1 MRDILNKVKEK
12 KLKAIKSEIS
22 EISKLVSSNTN
33 NEMEDNDPD
42 DFKKSESDTI
52 TLTKIVDNVSNNF
65 DKHRLEEISEEL
77 KNIRITLAKQDTILR
92 DILLKLDENN

>member
-1 MRDILNKVKEK
+1 MREILNKVKEK

-22 EISKLVSSNTN
+22 EISKLVSSNIN

-52 TLTKIVDNVSNNF
+52 TLTKIVDNVSNNP
-65 DKHRLEEISEEL
+65 DKLQLEEISEEL

>member
-22 EISKLVSSNTN
+22 EISKLVSSNIN

-77 KNIRITLAKQDTILR
+77 KNIRVTLAKQDTILR

>member
-1 MRDILNKVKEK
+1 VREILNKVKEK

-22 EISKLVSSNTN
+22 KISKLVSSNTSS
-33 NEMEDNDPD
+33 ELDDNDPD
-42 DFKKSESDTI
+42 DFKKLESDTI

-65 DKHRLEEISEEL
+65 DKHQLEEISEEL

>member
-1 MRDILNKVKEK
+1 MREILNKVKEK

-33 NEMEDNDPD
+33 NELEDNDPD

-65 DKHRLEEISEEL
+65 YKQRLEEISEEL

>member
-1 MRDILNKVKEK
+1 MRETLNKVKEK

-33 NEMEDNDPD
+33 NELEDINTV
-42 DFKKSESDTI
+42 DFKKLESDTI

>member
-1 MRDILNKVKEK
+1 MREILNKVKEK
-12 KLKAIKSEIS
+12 KLKAIKFEIS

-33 NEMEDNDPD
+33 NELEDSDPD

>member
-1 MRDILNKVKEK
+1 MREILNKVKEK

-33 NEMEDNDPD
+33 NELEDNDPN

-52 TLTKIVDNVSNNF
+52 TLTKIVDNVSNNY
-65 DKHRLEEISEEL
+65 DKHQLEEISEEL

>member
-1 MRDILNKVKEK
+1 MI
-12 KLKAIKSEIS
+12 
-22 EISKLVSSNTN
+22 T
-33 NEMEDNDPD
+33 D
-42 DFKKSESDTI
+42 DFKKLESDTI

>member
-1 MRDILNKVKEK
+1 MREILNKVKEK

-22 EISKLVSSNTN
+22 KISKLVSSNTSS
-33 NEMEDNDPD
+33 ELDDNDPD
-42 DFKKSESDTI
+42 DFKKLESDTI
-52 TLTKIVDNVSNNF
+52 TLTKIVDNVSNNY
-65 DKHRLEEISEEL
+65 DKHQLEEISEEL

>member
-1 MRDILNKVKEK
+1 VREILNKVKEK

-33 NEMEDNDPD
+33 NELDDNDPD
-42 DFKKSESDTI
+42 DFKKLESDTI

-65 DKHRLEEISEEL
+65 DKHQLEEISEEL

>member
-1 MRDILNKVKEK
+1 VRDILNKVKEK

>member
-1 MRDILNKVKEK
+1 MREILNKVKEK

-33 NEMEDNDPD
+33 NELEDNDPD
-42 DFKKSESDTI
+42 DFKKSENDTI

>member
-1 MRDILNKVKEK
+1 VREILNKVKEK

-33 NEMEDNDPD
+33 NELEDNDPD

>member
-1 MRDILNKVKEK
+1 MREILNKVKEK

-33 NEMEDNDPD
+33 NELEDNDPD
-42 DFKKSESDTI
+42 DFKKSENDTI

-77 KNIRITLAKQDTILR
+77 KNIRIILAKQDTILR
-92 DILLKLDENN
+92 DILLKIDENN

>member
-1 MRDILNKVKEK
+1 MREILNKVKEK

-33 NEMEDNDPD
+33 NELEDNDPD
-42 DFKKSESDTI
+42 DFKKSDSDTI

>member
-1 MRDILNKVKEK
+1 MREILNKVKEK

-33 NEMEDNDPD
+33 NELEDNDPD
-42 DFKKSESDTI
+42 DFKKSDSDTI

-65 DKHRLEEISEEL
+65 DKHQLKEISEEL
-77 KNIRITLAKQDTILR
+77 KNIRITLVKQDTILR

>member
-1 MRDILNKVKEK
+1 MREILNKVKEK

-33 NEMEDNDPD
+33 NELEDINTV
-42 DFKKSESDTI
+42 DFKKLESDTI

-65 DKHRLEEISEEL
+65 DKRQLEEISEEL
-77 KNIRITLAKQDTILR
+77 KNIRVTLAKQDTILR

>member
-1 MRDILNKVKEK
+1 MREILNKVKEK

-22 EISKLVSSNTN
+22 EISKLVSSNIN

-52 TLTKIVDNVSNNF
+52 TLTKIVDNVSNNP
-65 DKHRLEEISEEL
+65 DKHQLEEIFEEL

>member
-1 MRDILNKVKEK
+1 MREILNKVKEK

-33 NEMEDNDPD
+33 NELEDNDSD

>member
-1 MRDILNKVKEK
+1 VREILNKVKEK

-33 NEMEDNDPD
+33 NELEDNDHD
-42 DFKKSESDTI
+42 DFKKLESDTI
-52 TLTKIVDNVSNNF
+52 TLTKIVDNVSNNL

>member
-1 MRDILNKVKEK
+1 MREILNKVKEK

-22 EISKLVSSNTN
+22 EISKLVSSNIN